1 MATHMVGY
9 FTIKIMSLIVKPP
22 FKKKYKWVTDWKGFR
37 LIFLKKTNQN
47 NVISIKKIKKQVNW
61 LMTKSGSGILIH
73 LVNLSFC

>member
-37 LIFLKKTNQN
+37 LIND
-47 NVISIKKIKKQVNW
+47 VISKKILKNK
-61 LMTKSGSGILIH
+61 LIGWWPGQA
-73 LVNLSFC
+73 LVY